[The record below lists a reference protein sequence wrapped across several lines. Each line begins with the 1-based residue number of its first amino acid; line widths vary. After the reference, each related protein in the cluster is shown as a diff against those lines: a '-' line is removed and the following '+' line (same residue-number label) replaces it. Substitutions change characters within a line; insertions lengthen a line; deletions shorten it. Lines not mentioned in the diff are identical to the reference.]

1 MKQKVKRSDFLENI
15 LKPLFNYVLHD
26 SESDITVVC
35 QEKLL
40 SQIPLAL
47 EVLDFPTVK
56 QFLLPLLSNLF
67 TKTTSLTVKNTCVTC
82 FQIMIEHKSIDSYTC
97 SETVLPLFK
106 SMKTRDPRILSKL
119 LKLFETVPLIIT
131 DEIVL
136 VDQVLPLMWNYSMA
150 STLTKS
156 QYSGY
161 TKAINKMSSDI
172 QRHHIAKLDDK
183 VNDIGED
190 AFHKVIEPTIMKKED
205 PETVAAKNIEVAAMQ
220 PVKKDW
226 VLLWGDL
233 TTI

>member
-1 MKQKVKRSDFLENI
+1 
-15 LKPLFNYVLHD
+15 
-26 SESDITVVC
+26 
-35 QEKLL
+35 
-40 SQIPLAL
+40 
-47 EVLDFPTVK
+47 
-56 QFLLPLLSNLF
+56 
-67 TKTTSLTVKNTCVTC
+67 
-82 FQIMIEHKSIDSYTC
+82 
-97 SETVLPLFK
+97 
-106 SMKTRDPRILSKL
+106 MKTRDPRILSKL

-220 PVKKDW
+220 PVKKKDW
-226 VLLWGDL
+226 VLLWETSPQSKSILNSKPLNPKNALATRGFQQGF
-233 TTI
+233 